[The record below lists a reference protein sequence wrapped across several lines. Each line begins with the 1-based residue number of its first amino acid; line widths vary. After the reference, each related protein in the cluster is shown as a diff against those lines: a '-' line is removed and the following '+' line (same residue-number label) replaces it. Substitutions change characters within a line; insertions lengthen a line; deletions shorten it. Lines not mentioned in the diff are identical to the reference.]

1 MVEASKDMQK
11 YFEELENACAREVKI
26 ANSARAKGYDYN
38 TSSEIVLA
46 KNMAERVIGIIAV
59 VAPQIQN
66 GGAVG
71 RIIELEKQYGIL
83 DWRVAFT
90 IAEEVARETFC
101 KFKDSKEAMEIGIKT
116 GFAYVTNG
124 VVSSPL
130 EGFTTIDIVDR
141 MDGQGK
147 YFCMNFSGPI
157 RNAGGTAAAVAVLIA
172 DYIRMK
178 FGYAKYDATDLEI
191 KRTYTEIEDYHTK
204 ISPRQYFPSREEIDF
219 LMKHVPI
226 QIGAESSEKFEVSNY
241 KDLPRV
247 PTNLIRSGFCLVYT
261 DCVPLKSP
269 KLWKQLKVWGKE
281 FGMIDWMWMEEYL
294 TIQKAAKAQK
304 KKSDTGTG
312 AKITPDYTYIKDLVA
327 GRPVLG
333 YPLRNG
339 AFRLRYGRG
348 RVSGYSAQS
357 IHPATMHILNNY
369 VATATQ
375 LKVERPG
382 KAAAMTVCDTIEG
395 PIVKLYNGNVLMLD
409 TEALAKQHKKEIKE
423 ILFLGDTLIA
433 YGDFFN
439 RNHLL
444 VPPGYCPEFW
454 ILELEKLALEKF
466 SKYLS
471 SENASNTTIDS
482 TPNLNKFNDY
492 RDIDFEKFAQHVRI
506 PEDKLEILFKRPM
519 RTKISA
525 QAAIELSQK
534 MNVPLHPQ
542 HTYYWRTISMYD
554 FRNFVQWLESA
565 NIVRSENKSEGV
577 IGGVI
582 EKIILP
588 KSESKRVLEIL
599 GIPHLFVNNEFVV
612 IESDEAQAILSTLNI
627 HDMLLKED
635 TEAILKQVNEIIDK
649 KNKEEIIVD
658 DVLSFINTI
667 SPFPIRDKAGVF
679 IGSRMGRPEK
689 AKMRKLTGQPHTL
702 FPVGEDGGKMRSFQS
717 AMESGKVTA
726 QFPIFYCDKCK
737 KKTVFA
743 VCEVCDRKTQKLEYC
758 VECKNTECTNTAHK
772 KATSGQIDLDI
783 KALFQVLL
791 KKLDT
796 KIYPD
801 MIKGIRGTVN
811 KDHLPEHLIKGII
824 RAKHGLSVN
833 KDGTVRYDAS
843 EIPITHFKPKEVG
856 VTIEKLK
863 KLGYTKDTKGR
874 SLEREDQI
882 LEIKPQ
888 DILLPCCPDS
898 PDESADEI
906 LFRTTKF
913 IDELLDKHYGLKPY
927 YNLQSKE
934 ELAGHFVIGLAPHTS
949 AGTLGRIVGFTKTQ
963 GFYAHPMYHA
973 AMRRDAD
980 GDESCVFLLL
990 DGLLNFS
997 KQYLSDKRGATM
1009 DAPLVLTTILNP
1021 AEVDDM
1027 VFDLDIGWK
1036 YPLEFYQAC
1045 IDFKPAGTVK
1055 IRQMG
1060 KFIGTPEQY
1069 EGMGFTHDTDD
1080 INAGVLCSEYKL
1092 LPSMEEKLFGQMDLA
1107 MKIRAVDSGD
1117 VAKLVI
1123 EKHFIRDIKGNLRK
1137 FSTQQFRC
1145 GTCNEKYR
1153 RPPLAGK
1160 CLKCH
1165 GKIIF
1170 TISEGSIVKYL
1181 QPTISLGEK
1190 FHIPAYLTQ
1199 TIELTKKR
1207 IEEYFGKEEERQEGL
1222 GKWFG

>member
-11 YFEELENACAREVKI
+11 YFEELENACMREVKI
-26 ANSARAKGYDYN
+26 ANNARAKGYDY
-38 TSSEIVLA
+38 TEVSEIVLA

-66 GGAVG
+66 SGAVQ

-90 IAEEVARETFC
+90 IAEEVAREKFC

-157 RNAGGTAAAVAVLIA
+157 RNAGGTAAAVSVLIA
-172 DYIRMK
+172 DYVRVK
-178 FGYAKYDATDLEI
+178 FGYAKYDATELEI

-219 LMKHVPI
+219 LMRHIPI

-281 FGMIDWMWMEEYL
+281 FGMVDWMWMEEYL
-294 TIQKAAKAQK
+294 AIQKLAKSQK
-304 KKSDTGTG
+304 KKSDVSTG
-312 AKITPDYTYIKDLVA
+312 AKISPDYTYIKDLVA

-339 AFRLRYGRG
+339 GFRLRYGRG

-357 IHPATMHILNNY
+357 IHPATMHVLNDY

-382 KAAAMTVCDTIEG
+382 KAAAMTVCDTIDG
-395 PIVKLYNGNVLMLD
+395 PIVKLYNGNVLLLES
-409 TEALAKQHKKEIKE
+409 EAQAKLHKKEIKE
-423 ILFLGDTLIA
+423 ILFLGDALIA

-444 VPPGYCPEFW
+444 VPPGYCQEYW
-454 ILELEKLALEKF
+454 ILELEKASLEMFSKF
-466 SKYLS
+466 SS
-471 SENASNTTIDS
+471 PEGTGSDTVQP
-482 TPNLNKFNDY
+482 PNLDKFNDFRY
-492 RDIDFEKFAQHVRI
+492 IDLEKLSSHVRI
-506 PEDKLEILFKRPM
+506 PKDKLDILFRRPTK
-519 RTKISA
+519 TKISA
-525 QAAIELSQK
+525 QAAIELSKK

-542 HTYYWRTISMYD
+542 YTYFWKSINIYD
-554 FRNFVQWLESA
+554 FKNLVQWLGLA
-565 NIVRSENKSEGV
+565 NIVHFEDKADGL
-577 IGGVI
+577 I

-588 KSESKRVLEIL
+588 KSDSKRALELIGL
-599 GIPHLFVNNEFVV
+599 PHLFVNNEFVV
-612 IESDEAQAILSTLNI
+612 IESEEAQALLATLNI
-627 HDMLLKED
+627 HDMLFKED
-635 TEAILKQVNEIIDK
+635 IEAISKQLADIVEK
-649 KNKEEIIVD
+649 KNKGEEIND
-658 DVLSFINTI
+658 DVLFTINTF
-667 SPFPIRDKAGVF
+667 SAFPIRDKGGVF

-717 AMESGKVTA
+717 AMESGKITA
-726 QFPIFYCDKCK
+726 NFPSFYCDKCK
-737 KKTVFA
+737 KNTVFA
-743 VCEVCDRKTQKLEYC
+743 VCEVCDKKTKKLDYC
-758 VECKNTECTNTAHK
+758 VECKNFSCTNTAHK
-772 KATSGQIDLDI
+772 KAASGFMDLDI
-783 KALFQVLL
+783 KTLFQVLL

-811 KDHLPEHLIKGII
+811 KDHLPEHLIKGIL
-824 RAKHGLSVN
+824 RAKHGLAVN

-856 VTIEKLK
+856 VTIEKLR

-888 DILLPCCPDS
+888 DLLLPCCPDS
-898 PDESADEI
+898 PDESADEV

-913 IDELLDKHYGLKPY
+913 IDELLEKFYGLKPY
-927 YNLQSKE
+927 YNLETKAD
-934 ELAGHFVIGLAPHTS
+934 LAGHFVIGLAPHTS

-997 KQYLSDKRGATM
+997 KQYMSDKRGATM
-1009 DAPLVLTTILNP
+1009 DAPLVLTYVLNP

-1036 YPLEFYQAC
+1036 YPLEFYQAAQEY
-1045 IDFKPAGTVK
+1045 KPAGTVK

-1080 INAGVLCSEYKL
+1080 INAGVLCSQYKL

-1145 GTCNEKYR
+1145 GSCNEKYR
-1153 RPPLAGK
+1153 RPPLVGK
-1160 CLKCH
+1160 CLKCQ

-1199 TIELTKKR
+1199 TIELTKR
-1207 IEEYFGKEEERQEGL
+1207 RVEEYFGKEEERQEGL